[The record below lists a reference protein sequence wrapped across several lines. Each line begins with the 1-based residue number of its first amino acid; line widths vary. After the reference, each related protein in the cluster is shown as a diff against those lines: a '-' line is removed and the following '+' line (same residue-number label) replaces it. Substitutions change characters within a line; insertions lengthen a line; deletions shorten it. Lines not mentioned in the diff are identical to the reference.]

1 MKSTE
6 GSRRPAPVLLRPFQ
20 EFFAQEAAGASLL
33 LLCTA
38 VALAW
43 ANSPGSEA
51 WVRLWQ
57 TEVSIGVGRLGIA
70 KSLHHWIND
79 GLMAVFFFVVGLEI
93 KREFLVG
100 ELASPRQAVLPL
112 AAAAGGMIVPA
123 LLFTA
128 VNAGGPA
135 AGGWGVPMATDIA
148 FALGVLSLLGPR
160 VPLPLKV
167 FLAALAIVDDLGA
180 VLVIALFYTD
190 AILTGWLGLAAALFA
205 AMVAMNRL
213 HVRRPLPWALMG
225 AALWFAVLESGVHA
239 TIAGV
244 LTALVM
250 PARRLIDTS
259 DFAARTRAL
268 LAEFTDD
275 LPGSGELTEDQ
286 RDAVLSLEVATE
298 AVQSPS
304 ARLEH
309 ALHPWVAYF
318 IMPVFALA
326 NAGVPLGGS
335 FARALLEPAAAG
347 IMLGLVVGKP
357 VGIMLFAWVAVRSGL
372 AQPPAG
378 VSWRQLWGVAALCG
392 IGFTMALFIADLAFG
407 ATPVLDAAKAG
418 ILAGSLVSGGVGWVG
433 LRRGGR

>member
-1 MKSTE
+1 MKAPTTE
-6 GSRRPAPVLLRPFQ
+6 RGAAPALLRPFQ
-20 EFFAQEAAGASLL
+20 EFFAQEAAGAILL
-33 LLCTA
+33 LACTG
-38 VALAW
+38 VALFW
-43 ANSPGSEA
+43 ANSPWSDSY
-51 WVRLWQ
+51 VRLWR
-57 TEVSIGVGRLGIA
+57 TDVSIAVGRFAIA
-70 KSLHHWIND
+70 KSLHYWIND

-100 ELASPRQAVLPL
+100 ELATPRQAVLPL
-112 AAAAGGMIVPA
+112 AAAAGGMAVPA

-135 AGGWGVPMATDIA
+135 GSGWGVPMATDIA

-190 AILTGWLGLAAALFA
+190 TILIGWLGLGAALFA
-205 AMVAMNRL
+205 VMIAMNRL
-213 HVRRPLPWALMG
+213 HVRRPLPWTLLG
-225 AALWFAVLESGVHA
+225 TALWFAILESGVHA

-244 LTALVM
+244 LTALVI
-250 PARRLIDTS
+250 PARSLIDAGN
-259 DFAARTRAL
+259 FAATTRTL

-275 LPGSGELTEDQ
+275 LPRSGGLTEDQ
-286 RDAVLSLEVATE
+286 RAAVLSLEVATE
-298 AVQSPS
+298 AVQTPS

-309 ALHPWVAYF
+309 ALHPWVAFF
-318 IMPVFALA
+318 IVPVFALA

-335 FARALLEPAAAG
+335 FIRALAEPAAAG
-347 IMLGLVVGKP
+347 IMLGLVAGKP
-357 VGIMLFAWVAVRSGL
+357 IGVMLFAWAAVRSGL

-378 VSWRQLWGVAALCG
+378 VSWRQLWGAAALCG

-407 ATPVLDAAKAG
+407 APAQLDAAKAG
-418 ILAGSLVSGGVGWVG
+418 ILAASLVSGVIGWVV
-433 LRRGGR
+433 LRRDDP